1 MANYEAIFRY
11 PINNSSPTQIEVSPG
26 LTSEKGPIP
35 GAVLGFIE
43 EGEVLFCTALDAEDI
58 QTLILMLLAAL
69 EPAAPA
75 PGGAK

>member
-11 PINNSSPTQIEVSPG
+11 PINGSPTQIEVSPG

-35 GAVLGFIE
+35 GAVVGFIE
-43 EGEVLFCTALDAEDI
+43 EGEVLFCTALDDEDI

-69 EPAAPA
+69 EPGLA
-75 PGGAK
+75 PGGSQ